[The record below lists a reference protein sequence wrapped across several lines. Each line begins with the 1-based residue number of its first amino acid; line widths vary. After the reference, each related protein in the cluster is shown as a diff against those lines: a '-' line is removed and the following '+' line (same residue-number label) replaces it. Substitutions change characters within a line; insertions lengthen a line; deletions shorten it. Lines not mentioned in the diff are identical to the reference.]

1 MGRSDP
7 ATEAVAKPPQE
18 ASAREEEILQ
28 AAFDVFTE
36 KGFHGATMLDVAS
49 RAYASKARCMRV
61 TQARRRCS
69 KR

>member
-1 MGRSDP
+1 MKRS
-7 ATEAVAKPPQE
+7 AETVVAKPPQE
-18 ASAREEEILQ
+18 APARDEEILR

-49 RAYASKARCMRV
+49 R
-61 TQARRRCS
+61 RRCS